1 MNKKLLIVGS
11 FPSKK
16 RQIFGGV
23 NRSCQILLN
32 SSITEEFEVIP
43 FDSSQ
48 ISNPPPNI
56 FIRSLLATLRLF
68 KLLYVIRKIRPQ
80 VSLIFC
86 SDGASALEKGV
97 MLLICKSFKIRTLI
111 FPRAGNLVKQTN
123 MSRIFK
129 RIIKNL
135 FNQANVFLCQGP
147 KWEDYARKVLD
158 IKSEKLFII
167 ENWTATPELL
177 RIGRERII
185 SEKQEKIKLLY
196 VGWLEKEKGVMEL
209 VNAINL
215 LVEKRYDIHL
225 RLIGDGNLRNKINK
239 FIIKNNLSNNI
250 TIQGWTK
257 TKNLQDYYLKSDIFI
272 LPSWQEGMP
281 NALIEAISTGL
292 PSVTT
297 SVGVISNYLKNN
309 KSTILVEPN
318 NTINLEKSIEKLIND
333 VNLRQIISKN
343 GILIAEKYFY
353 AEKSINKLTAIIK
366 KVIQNN

>member
-111 FPRAGNLVKQTN
+111 FPRARNLVKQTN

-225 RLIGDGNLRNKINK
+225 C
-239 FIIKNNLSNNI
+239 
-250 TIQGWTK
+250 
-257 TKNLQDYYLKSDIFI
+257 
-272 LPSWQEGMP
+272 
-281 NALIEAISTGL
+281 
-292 PSVTT
+292 
-297 SVGVISNYLKNN
+297 
-309 KSTILVEPN
+309 
-318 NTINLEKSIEKLIND
+318 
-333 VNLRQIISKN
+333 
-343 GILIAEKYFY
+343 
-353 AEKSINKLTAIIK
+353 K
-366 KVIQNN
+366 K

>member
-1 MNKKLLIVGS
+1 
-11 FPSKK
+11 
-16 RQIFGGV
+16 
-23 NRSCQILLN
+23 
-32 SSITEEFEVIP
+32 
-43 FDSSQ
+43 
-48 ISNPPPNI
+48 
-56 FIRSLLATLRLF
+56 
-68 KLLYVIRKIRPQ
+68 
-80 VSLIFC
+80 
-86 SDGASALEKGV
+86 
-97 MLLICKSFKIRTLI
+97 
-111 FPRAGNLVKQTN
+111 
-123 MSRIFK
+123 
-129 RIIKNL
+129 
-135 FNQANVFLCQGP
+135 
-147 KWEDYARKVLD
+147 
-158 IKSEKLFII
+158 
-167 ENWTATPELL
+167 
-177 RIGRERII
+177 
-185 SEKQEKIKLLY
+185 
-196 VGWLEKEKGVMEL
+196 
-209 VNAINL
+209 NL

-239 FIIKNNLSNNI
+239 FISKNNLSNNI

>member
-1 MNKKLLIVGS
+1 M
-11 FPSKK
+11 
-16 RQIFGGV
+16 
-23 NRSCQILLN
+23 
-32 SSITEEFEVIP
+32 
-43 FDSSQ
+43 
-48 ISNPPPNI
+48 
-56 FIRSLLATLRLF
+56 
-68 KLLYVIRKIRPQ
+68 
-80 VSLIFC
+80 
-86 SDGASALEKGV
+86 
-97 MLLICKSFKIRTLI
+97 
-111 FPRAGNLVKQTN
+111 
-123 MSRIFK
+123 
-129 RIIKNL
+129 
-135 FNQANVFLCQGP
+135 
-147 KWEDYARKVLD
+147 
-158 IKSEKLFII
+158 
-167 ENWTATPELL
+167 
-177 RIGRERII
+177 
-185 SEKQEKIKLLY
+185 
-196 VGWLEKEKGVMEL
+196 
-209 VNAINL
+209 
-215 LVEKRYDIHL
+215 VEKRYDIHL